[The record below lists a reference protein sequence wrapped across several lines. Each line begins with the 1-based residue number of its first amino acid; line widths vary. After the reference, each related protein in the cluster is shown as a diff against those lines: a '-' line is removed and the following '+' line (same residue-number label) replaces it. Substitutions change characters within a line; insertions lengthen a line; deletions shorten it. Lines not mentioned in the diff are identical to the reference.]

1 MVENFHL
8 PFLVVAVEVIAAKK
22 ALQFAKDLRLSLII
36 LEGDSKIAIDGWK
49 SKKSSMTEYVHLLN
63 EAKEIADQLEL
74 VEFKY
79 VQRQTNKSACNI
91 TRHARHVSEFSVWM
105 ENVPPHLV
113 SVI

>member
-1 MVENFHL
+1 MSNSTMGQNHKLVAL
-8 PFLVVAVEVIAAKK
+8 P
-22 ALQFAKDLRLSLII
+22 DLSSFWWVLRVQ
-36 LEGDSKIAIDGWK
+36 ESKIAIDGWK

-63 EAKEIADQLEL
+63 EAKEIANQLEL

-105 ENVPPHLV
+105 EDIPPHLV
-113 SVI
+113 SVIQVDLAYHQ